1 MENMKLSCTAVTKI
15 NKICEEHGN
24 NPGELINILHKSQNE
39 LGYLPHEVQEL
50 IAKNLNV
57 PVNRVNGVVSFYA
70 FFTEKPKG
78 KYPISV
84 CLGTACY
91 VRGAEKLIDEV
102 KKNLNIEV
110 GQTTADG
117 VFSLDC
123 LRCVGACGLAPVM
136 IIGGKVYGNVDP
148 KNVRSILE
156 GIDTSAK

>member
-1 MENMKLSCTAVTKI
+1 MENMKLSCTAVAKI